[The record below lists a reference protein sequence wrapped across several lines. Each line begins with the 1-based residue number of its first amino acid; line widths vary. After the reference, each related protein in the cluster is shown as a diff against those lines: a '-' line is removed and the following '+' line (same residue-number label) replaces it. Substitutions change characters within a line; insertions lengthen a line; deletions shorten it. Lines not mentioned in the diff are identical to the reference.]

1 MKILKTLKSNQ
12 GFTLVELMVAGVIL
26 AVLILA
32 FASFFYQQSRQT
44 KQTEI
49 RQNYNQLKAS
59 ITTVTGNVDT
69 LNQSQYLTT
78 SSPGI

>member
-49 RQNYNQLKAS
+49 RQN
-59 ITTVTGNVDT
+59 
-69 LNQSQYLTT
+69 
-78 SSPGI
+78 